1 MSVPFPEQRSQ
12 IRQLAAMILRRSAD
26 DWPNSWELILDYARQ
41 SAWRDLT
48 SVLTARGYSLA
59 QIERCDALPELLRD
73 LTLFWVLTLAAP
85 FTQVPEGILR
95 RLDRRQELATLRITI
110 SGQPEAPADRAIRVG
125 PPSTG
130 T

>member
-26 DWPNSWELILDYARQ
+26 DWPNSWEIILDYARQ

-48 SVLTARGYSLA
+48 SALTARGYSLA
-59 QIERCDALPELLRD
+59 QIERCDAL
-73 LTLFWVLTLAAP
+73 LFWVLTLAAP

-95 RLDRRQELATLRITI
+95 RLDRRQELATLRLTI

-125 PPSTG
+125 PLSTD